1 MGWQVDGAMTPEELE
16 KYECVEDAKG
26 HAEWWG
32 NFNGPCCRPKPNAKA
47 SNVLSQRQVAQFG
60 W

>member
-1 MGWQVDGAMTPEELE
+1 MDMDVQVDGVMTPEELE

-32 NFNGPCCRPKPNAKA
+32 NFNGPCCRPKP
-47 SNVLSQRQVAQFG
+47 VPPQ
-60 W
+60 